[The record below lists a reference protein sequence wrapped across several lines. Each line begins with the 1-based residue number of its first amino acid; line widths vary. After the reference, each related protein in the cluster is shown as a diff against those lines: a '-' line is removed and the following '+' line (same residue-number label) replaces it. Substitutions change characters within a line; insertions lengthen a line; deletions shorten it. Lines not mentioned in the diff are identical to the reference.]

1 MGIVM
6 FFIATEKDIKRG
18 KITDIYFERTLKI
31 LKKKGLNKAVSA
43 EVRTKGLSAGWEW
56 GIFAGLEE
64 CLELLKG
71 LPINVRAVA
80 EGTIFKPFEPVLE
93 ITGPYSSFC
102 ALETSLLGLLCQA
115 SGIATRAGRM
125 RILAGNR
132 TLLSFGSRRMHPA
145 ITPMIDRSAYIG
157 GFDGVSVV
165 KSAEMLG
172 IEPSGTMPHSL
183 VLLCGDT
190 VKASEAFDE
199 AVGKKVPRTV
209 LIDTFQDEKF
219 EALRVAEAMGKK
231 LSAVRL
237 DTPGSR
243 RGDFLQ
249 ILKEVRWELDL
260 RGFTWVKLF
269 VSGGITEDDIPVLN
283 EVVDGYGIGTSL
295 SNSPVIDFAL
305 DIVEIEGKPIAK
317 RGKESGRKNL
327 LECIRCNQRKVVPI
341 GMNQARCRCGKK
353 MSNLLTTAIKG
364 GSIILK
370 KRTPQEIR
378 AMVLKGLIKQ
388 GGDNESNA

>member
-1 MGIVM
+1 
-6 FFIATEKDIKRG
+6 
-18 KITDIYFERTLKI
+18 
-31 LKKKGLNKAVSA
+31 
-43 EVRTKGLSAGWEW
+43 
-56 GIFAGLEE
+56 
-64 CLELLKG
+64 
-71 LPINVRAVA
+71 
-80 EGTIFKPFEPVLE
+80 
-93 ITGPYSSFC
+93 
-102 ALETSLLGLLCQA
+102 
-115 SGIATRAGRM
+115 M
-125 RILAGNR
+125 RILAGKR

-327 LECIRCNQRKVVPI
+327 LECKRCNQRKVVPI
-341 GMNQARCRCGKK
+341 GMNQARCRCGGK

-388 GGDNESNA
+388 GGDNESHT

>member
-1 MGIVM
+1 M
-6 FFIATEKDIKRG
+6 FFIATQEDIKKGR
-18 KITDIYFERTLKI
+18 ITDIYFERTLKI
-31 LKKKGLNKAVSA
+31 LKKRGLDKTVSA
-43 EVRTKGLSAGWEW
+43 EVRTKGLPAGWEW
-56 GIFAGLEE
+56 GILAGLEE
-64 CLELLKG
+64 CLELFKG
-71 LPINVRAVA
+71 LPLNVRAVA
-80 EGTIFKPFEPVLE
+80 EGTIFRPFEPVLE
-93 ITGPYSSFC
+93 IAGPYSSFC

-125 RILAGNR
+125 RLAAGNR

-145 ITPMIDRSAYIG
+145 ISPMIDRSAYIG
-157 GFDGVSVV
+157 GFDGVSVT

-183 VLLCGDT
+183 ILLAGDT

-199 AVGKKVPRTV
+199 AVGKKIPRTV

-243 RGDFLQ
+243 RGNFLQ

-260 RGFTWVKLF
+260 RGFKWVKLF

-283 EVVDGYGIGTSL
+283 EAADGYGIGTSL

-327 LECIRCNQRKVVPI
+327 WECGRCYNRKVAPF
-341 GMNQARCRCGKK
+341 GMNLARCKCGGK
-353 MSNLLTTAIKG
+353 MRNLLTTAIKG
-364 GSIILK
+364 GTIVLK

-378 AMVLKGLIKQ
+378 GMVLEGLDKTRRR
-388 GGDNESNA
+388 